1 MNVMLQ
7 FLIGF
12 AFLMVLLVPIGFFI
26 LSIIYSLG
34 EELRQEASNKAKK
47 KPSVQD
53 TEIPVRERMRAVK

>member
-34 EELRQEASNKAKK
+34 EELRTEASNKGKN
-47 KPSVQD
+47 KPAVQVR
-53 TEIPVRERMRAVK
+53 EVPVRERMRAVK

>member
-1 MNVMLQ
+1 MLQ

-34 EELRQEASNKAKK
+34 EELRHDASSKAKK
-47 KPSVQD
+47 KPSVQVAK
-53 TEIPVRERMRAVK
+53 IPVRERIRAVK